1 MPKGVKIQELRAGD
15 GDLAERGTIVTVR
28 YEGTLK
34 RGDRVCGGTET
45 IDLGRRETIAG
56 LRYGIEGMRVGGLR
70 RITVSP
76 HLAYGEG
83 GISGLIPA
91 NAVLIFEVELLDV
104 RSARRDG
111 AEAT

>member
-1 MPKGVKIQELRAGD
+1 MPKGVKIQELRVGEGD
-15 GDLAERGTIVTVR
+15 VAERGSIAVVR

-34 RGDRVCGGTET
+34 RGERVCGGTET

-56 LRYGIEGMRVGGLR
+56 LRYRIEGMRIGGLR

-76 HLAYGEG
+76 HLAYRE
-83 GISGLIPA
+83 SGVPGRSPP

-104 RSARRDG
+104 RSVGREG
-111 AEAT
+111 T